1 MAGLYIHIP
10 YCHSK
15 CAYCDFYSSPLL
27 GNMDKY
33 VDALLNEYEL
43 RRNEITSPFTTIY
56 IGGGTPSI
64 LPATLITRLVNELAR
79 FIDVSRLEE
88 FTIEANPEDVT
99 PQWVKTI
106 KSLGITRVSMGIQSF
121 NDYELK
127 IINRRHSAQQ
137 AIQAID
143 TLREYGIERIS
154 GDLIYGLPEQDLK
167 SWETSLNQLL
177 SFRLPHFSAYLL
189 SYEKGTGLYSRL
201 MAGKVEEAS
210 EELVNE
216 MYLHLIDTAKSHGY
230 NHYEISNFA
239 MPGSEAI
246 HNTNYWR
253 DLPYL
258 GIGVAAHSFDG
269 HNRRFN
275 PSNTRKFITELSQH
289 NCFFET
295 EHEDETARHNDYIII
310 SLRTSQGID
319 LAQYKQRFGAQAYS
333 QLITNATPHLN
344 AHQMRL
350 TPTHLSINESSMLIS
365 DRIIL
370 SLII

>member
-15 CAYCDFYSSPLL
+15 CAYCDFYSSPIL

-33 VDALLNEYEL
+33 VDALLNEFEL
-43 RRNEITSPFTTIY
+43 RHNEITSPFTTIY

-79 FIDVSRLEE
+79 HINVSLLDE

-121 NDYELK
+121 NDNELK

-137 AIQAID
+137 ALHAIKI
-143 TLREYGIERIS
+143 LRENGIERIS

-167 SWETSLNQLL
+167 SWKSSLNQLL

-189 SYEKGTGLYSRL
+189 SYEQGTGLYSRL

-216 MYLHLIDTAKSHGY
+216 MYMHLIDTARSHGY

-239 MPGSEAI
+239 MPGSKAI

-253 DLPYL
+253 DQPYL
-258 GIGVAAHSFDG
+258 GLGVAAHSFDG
-269 HNRRFN
+269 RNRRFN
-275 PSNTRKFITELSQH
+275 PSNTSQYIEKLSL
-289 NCFFET
+289 NKCVFET
-295 EHEDETARHNDYIII
+295 EYEDESARHNDFIIVA
-310 SLRTSQGID
+310 LRTSQGID
-319 LAQYKQRFGAQAYS
+319 LAQYKQRFGMQAYA
-333 QLITNATPHLN
+333 QLITNAMPHIN
-344 AHQMRL
+344 THQMNL
-350 TPTHLSINESSMLIS
+350 SPTHLSITESSMLIS
-365 DRIIL
+365 DRLIL
-370 SLII
+370 SFII